1 VSAAVSEELL
11 GGHKRASRPLGK
23 GIGPSMRFRS
33 HPRAERLLRRLPRF
47 TALSALELLLL
58 ALIAVQAARLVWT
71 LVTPVGPVGAWR
83 TPGALALAGDSAL
96 SDFDPFFRLSA
107 AGGPAVVTSL
117 NLKLYGVREDRATG
131 RGSAIIALPDGSQ
144 RSFAVGDEIMPGVR
158 LAAVGFDHVTI
169 DRNGA
174 AEQIFLDQSEAPPG
188 AGAPPTEPTA
198 PPAAATP
205 GQATPPTAPAP
216 ATAPAPTI
224 GAIRLQPRIGDGQV
238 DGLVVSPGADGGQ
251 AFRAAGFVPGDVIV
265 SVNGQRV
272 TSADQAHA
280 IIRNAGGSVQVV
292 VNRGGRAVPMR
303 VRLDP

>member
-1 VSAAVSEELL
+1 LVLRD
-11 GGHKRASRPLGK
+11 GGKAG
-23 GIGPSMRFRS
+23 
-33 HPRAERLLRRLPRF
+33 

-83 TPGALALAGDSAL
+83 TPGGLVLAGDSAL
-96 SDFDPFFRLSA
+96 ADFDPFFRLSA

-144 RSFAVGDEIMPGVR
+144 RSFAVRDEIMPGVR

-169 DRNGA
+169 DRGGA

-188 AGAPPTEPTA
+188 AGTPPTR
-198 PPAAATP
+198 
-205 GQATPPTAPAP
+205 PTAPAAAAMP
-216 ATAPAPTI
+216 GQPTAPAATS

-251 AFRAAGFVPGDVIV
+251 AFRAAGFAPGDVIV

-272 TSADQAHA
+272 TSTEQARA
-280 IIRNAGGSVQVV
+280 IIRNAGGAVQVI

>member
-1 VSAAVSEELL
+1 MADISGAL
-11 GGHKRASRPLGK
+11 GSWGRE
-23 GIGPSMRFRS
+23 IGPSMRLRT
-33 HPRAERLLRRLPRF
+33 HPRAERLFRRLPRF

-58 ALIAVQAARLVWT
+58 ALIAVQGARLVWT
-71 LVTPVGPVGAWR
+71 LITPVGPVGAWR
-83 TPGALALAGDSAL
+83 TPGTLALAGDSAL

-144 RSFAVGDEIMPGVR
+144 SSFAVGDEIMPGVR

-169 DRNGA
+169 DRGGA

-188 AGAPPTEPTA
+188 AGAPPTGPAAPAAAPTPGQAA
-198 PPAAATP
+198 PPAA
-205 GQATPPTAPAP
+205 PAS
-216 ATAPAPTI
+216 TS

-272 TSADQAHA
+272 TSTEQARA
-280 IIRNAGGSVQVV
+280 IIRNAGGAVQVI

>member
-1 VSAAVSEELL
+1 
-11 GGHKRASRPLGK
+11 
-23 GIGPSMRFRS
+23 MRLRS
-33 HPRAERLLRRLPRF
+33 HPRAERLFRRLPRF

-83 TPGALALAGDSAL
+83 APGGLVLAGDSAL
-96 SDFDPFFRLSA
+96 ADFDPFFRLSA
-107 AGGPAVVTSL
+107 AGPAVVTSL

-169 DRNGA
+169 DRGGA

-188 AGAPPTEPTA
+188 AGTPPTGPTA
-198 PPAAATP
+198 PPAASTP
-205 GQATPPTAPAP
+205 GRATPPTVPAV
-216 ATAPAPTI
+216 AS

-251 AFRAAGFVPGDVIV
+251 AFRAAGFAPGDVIV

-272 TSADQAHA
+272 TSTEQARA
-280 IIRNAGGSVQVV
+280 IIRNAGGAVQVI